1 MGSRCLNKGLQLPED
16 SLLCNTITIR
26 SLRYTETLGLR
37 ACLCSMNVTTT
48 ACFSQAQVYVRG
60 FFLVTTNDF
69 WYYYQLCILHF
80 SLHMADGVFFLKKL
94 TLHSH
99 YSLFYQFMHSMG
111 IKPTLVL
118 LAPLVV
124 SNIYII
130 HLYKTIK
137 IIIDVYRVIKIW
149 TILLFFYC
157 IFDQSSLGE
166 H

>member
-1 MGSRCLNKGLQLPED
+1 VPVQYERDHYCL
-16 SLLCNTITIR
+16 LLAGTSVCER
-26 SLRYTETLGLR
+26 
-37 ACLCSMNVTTT
+37 
-48 ACFSQAQVYVRG
+48 F
-60 FFLVTTNDF
+60 FFLH
-69 WYYYQLCILHF
+69 CILHF

-137 IIIDVYRVIKIW
+137 IIIDVYRVIKI
-149 TILLFFYC
+149 
-157 IFDQSSLGE
+157 
-166 H
+166 